1 MNISKVNSMIH
12 QTSFGPNCNSTKV
25 FSITPPNIIVNPS
38 AKKFAINLLTVINLN
53 YSDVATSS
61 SHSKHLKNY
70 TNANNH
76 LNRVKMKAE
85 SFIDVKIGDY
95 KITVKS
101 MNDLKNGYWLNDE
114 VRN

>member
-1 MNISKVNSMIH
+1 MIH
-12 QTSFGPNCNSTKV
+12 QTSFGPNCNSTNVSSYTPPKIIINQSAKT
-25 FSITPPNIIVNPS
+25 FSI
-38 AKKFAINLLTVINLN
+38 NLPTVINLN

-61 SHSKHLKNY
+61 SHLKHLKNH
-70 TNANNH
+70 TNTNNN

-85 SFIDVKIGDY
+85 SFIDVKIGDF

-101 MNDLKNGYWLNDE
+101 MNDLKNGYLLNDE

>member
-1 MNISKVNSMIH
+1 
-12 QTSFGPNCNSTKV
+12 
-25 FSITPPNIIVNPS
+25 
-38 AKKFAINLLTVINLN
+38 
-53 YSDVATSS
+53 
-61 SHSKHLKNY
+61 
-70 TNANNH
+70 
-76 LNRVKMKAE
+76 MKAE